1 MIFFQR
7 FLKYLLFSLMVTIL
21 INQGSE
27 AAGAENE
34 FDARLAVWVR
44 LGDLE
49 NGMLSLEENQEH
61 ISRVLVSDHCI
72 DRKGVALA
80 YRVKHGATKAPT
92 IIKWCQD
99 RGIPV
104 LMGLGNFGGGFS
116 HPEIIVRM
124 LADPEKRA
132 LHIQNILKSIMALG
146 YDGVDLDYENLPP
159 TCRNQ
164 LTAFVRELGAVLNQA
179 GKQLDI
185 TVPPKFSSPGWRQT
199 KAYNWQELPRLV
211 GCFNVMCYD
220 WFIRSGPPGPIIPLD
235 VTKKVVRFA
244 RQCPHPERFWI
255 GHPAYGNDWVRRK
268 GNSWKGRYAG
278 AREWQALAS
287 QKGAVIQYQARD
299 VGGFKVGPFA
309 HFSYAAAG
317 KKHQVWY
324 GDHKSLAATMALVKP
339 SGLGGIFIWRMG
351 FEDPQIWE
359 VISSGQ

>member
-1 MIFFQR
+1 MSFLQR
-7 FLKYLLFSLMVTIL
+7 VMKHLLFILMVMVL
-21 INQGSE
+21 INQGWE
-27 AAGAENE
+27 TAGADNE
-34 FDARLAVWVR
+34 FDTRVAVWVR

-49 NGMLSLEENQEH
+49 NGMLSLKQNQAH

-72 DRKGVALA
+72 DREGIALD
-80 YRVKHGATKAPT
+80 YRVAQGETSAKIVVA
-92 IIKWCQD
+92 WCQE

-124 LADPEKRA
+124 LADPKLRS
-132 LHIQNILKSIMALG
+132 LHIQNIRKSILALG

-159 TCRNQ
+159 ASRNQ
-164 LTAFVRELGAVLNQA
+164 LTAFVRELSAVLNQA

-185 TVPPKFSSPGWRQT
+185 TVPPKFSSPGWPQT

-211 GCFNVMCYD
+211 SCFNVMCYD

-235 VTKKVVRFA
+235 VTKKVVQFA
-244 RQCPHPERFWI
+244 KQCPHPERFWI

-268 GNSWKGRYAG
+268 GNAWKGRYAG
-278 AREWQALAS
+278 AWELQALAA
-287 QKGAVIQYQARD
+287 QKGAVIQYQSRA

-309 HFSYAAAG
+309 HFSYTAAG
-317 KKHQVWY
+317 QKHQVWY
-324 GDHKSLAATMALVKP
+324 GDHKSLAATMAWVKS

-351 FEDPQIWE
+351 LEDPKIWE
-359 VISSGQ
+359 VIH